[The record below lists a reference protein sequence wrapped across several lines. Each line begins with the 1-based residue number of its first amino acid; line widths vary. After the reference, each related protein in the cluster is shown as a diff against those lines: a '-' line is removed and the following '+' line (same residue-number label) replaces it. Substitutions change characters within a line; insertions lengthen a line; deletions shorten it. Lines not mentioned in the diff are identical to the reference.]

1 METITLAFNPND
13 TVAMAVI
20 GMIERI
26 GHFDIMREDNPNETT
41 LQALHDAHSGNTHK
55 CQSLDDLFSYLKS

>member
-20 GMIERI
+20 GMIEKI
-26 GHFDIMREDNPNETT
+26 GHFDIMREDDPNETT
-41 LQALHDAHSGNTHK
+41 LQALHDAHNGNTY
-55 CQSLDDLFSYLKS
+55 QSKSLEDMFSYLKS